1 MVPLLYSRTWIN
13 EHCRRRP
20 SVSIPCPAPLSLP
33 YRPMPIQYT
42 LDDGNTSRGSA
53 ALRVYVNAIA
63 SRGQESIE
71 LVVGRGMK
79 ICSCALSPF
88 AFFSFSRLF
97 HLFPPSWRGGWKT
110 EWLCVRERE
119 REREHNPWKRYG
131 IRPEMLWAGEEEK
144 DRFPFLFFF
153 SITRKDRCCSG
164 CIFQTS

>member
-1 MVPLLYSRTWIN
+1 MSTAVDVRPYRFLAQPLS
-13 EHCRRRP
+13 
-20 SVSIPCPAPLSLP
+20 LSLP
-33 YRPMPIQYT
+33 YRPLPIQYT

-110 EWLCVRERE
+110 E
-119 REREHNPWKRYG
+119 
-131 IRPEMLWAGEEEK
+131 
-144 DRFPFLFFF
+144 
-153 SITRKDRCCSG
+153 
-164 CIFQTS
+164 